1 MVMKSFV
8 LRALFKISSS
18 GPLADPAN
26 VTSCEVTYQ
35 ISTSGDPSDPTSSPA
50 VVPILYQ
57 PFSSSSSVYPPLNPV
72 LCAGVLSTVKIP
84 GSLKNV

>member
-1 MVMKSFV
+1 MYNMVMKSFV

-50 VVPILYQ
+50 VTVLLF
-57 PFSSSSSVYPPLNPV
+57 PFFINHFLLLPQCIHL
-72 LCAGVLSTVKIP
+72 
-84 GSLKNV
+84 